1 MVEMKP
7 LNINWSLKHMSASFM
22 GRGGEDGIRELFWQY
37 EPCLAKIERT
47 TMTKSY
53 KMVVLQAM
61 LDRGPVH

>member
-1 MVEMKP
+1 
-7 LNINWSLKHMSASFM
+7 MSASFM
-22 GRGGEDGIRELFWQY
+22 GQGGEDGIRELFWQY